1 MYYYRHKE
9 DRTAFVVAKTPLL
22 EEEGLELYE
31 EITEQE
37 YNELQQSFEKHGN
50 VEKAK
55 EQANKERIA
64 ELKTLLRESD
74 YKQAKWLDGD
84 LSDEDYAPIK
94 KARHDWRV
102 EINRL
107 EEELNND

>member
-9 DRTAFVVAKTPLL
+9 DRTAFVIAKTPLL
-22 EEEGLELYE
+22 EEDGLDNYE

-37 YNELQQSFEKHGN
+37 YNDLQPSSSRNQN
-50 VEKAK
+50 VQTKTQE
-55 EQANKERIA
+55 NKSRIV
-64 ELKTLLRESD
+64 ELKALLRESD

-94 KARHDWRV
+94 KARHEWRE

-107 EEELNND
+107 EKELNND

>member
-9 DRTAFVVAKTPLL
+9 DRTAFLITKTPL
-22 EEEGLELYE
+22 EEDLDKYE

-37 YNELQQSFEKHGN
+37 YKELLPFHSGN
-50 VEKAK
+50 LRVQTKAQ
-55 EQANKERIA
+55 ENISRII

-94 KARHDWRV
+94 KARHEWRV